1 MGKTVE
7 GALQSWP
14 NKNGTRSLILKEK
27 SKVIHSS
34 FIFNGKDV
42 SHSESQKLLRLVLD
56 SKLNFDMN
64 LKRTFSIIN
73 NSIPLLR
80 KLRHFIPSKPLH
92 Q

>member
-7 GALQSWP
+7 GVHQSWP

-42 SHSESQKLLRLVLD
+42 SHSESQKVLRLVLD

-64 LKRTFSIIN
+64 LKGTFSIIN

-80 KLRHFIPSKPLH
+80 KLRHFIPSKLLH